1 MSMKHAQKNEEQEE
15 EEGGRVVFSPP
26 FNFIEIE
33 FIEQI
38 QTTVT
43 YKQV

>member
-26 FNFIEIE
+26 L
-33 FIEQI
+33 QL
-38 QTTVT
+38 
-43 YKQV
+43 Y